1 MSNVFM
7 KVRPSGVLKYD
18 DCPRAYKY
26 QYVDRI
32 RTETTSV
39 NLPFGT
45 AVHDACTSWLIADST
60 GKTVSI
66 ADIFREGF
74 QKALDTKI
82 VSFPQD
88 KLPEDLFKMGEALVT
103 SFPAAWTDS
112 GLKVLMDKDGM
123 PMVERR
129 LETEIRPGVVLSGQ
143 PDVVAVDAQD
153 RVVVPD
159 IKTPAQSSDEVFAAA
174 SEQLTSYQLLLEDP
188 NVVAFTGRKKVDRV
202 GFFEG
207 IKRKVSR
214 TGKGPTWEPPILVD
228 ARSDSDIDDL
238 KMKIQAM
245 AADVEAGV
253 FPKRPR
259 MAFNSPCTMCDYV
272 GLCHRGDKSGLIF
285 STSDSDNGMDELM
298 AAADAL

>member
-1 MSNVFM
+1 MTNVFM
-7 KVRPSGVLKYD
+7 KVRPSGILKYD
-18 DCPRAYKY
+18 DCPRAYKF

-45 AVHDACTSWLIADST
+45 AIHDACTKWLTAQST
-60 GKTVSI
+60 GKTADI

-88 KLPEDLFKMGEALVT
+88 KLPNDFFEMGEALVT
-103 SFPAAWTDS
+103 AFPAAWIDS
-112 GLKVLMDKDGM
+112 GLRVLMDVDGM

-129 LETEIRPGVVLSGQ
+129 LEAEIRPGVVLSGQ
-143 PDVVAVDAQD
+143 PDVVALDEKD

-159 IKTPAQSSDEVFAAA
+159 IKTPAQSSDAVFVDA
-174 SEQLTSYQLLLEDP
+174 SEQLTSYQLLLEQP

-207 IKRKVSR
+207 IKRKVTA
-214 TGKGPTWEPPILVD
+214 TGKGPTWEPPLLVD
-228 ARSDSDIDDL
+228 SRSDSDIDDL
-238 KMKIQAM
+238 KLKIQAM
-245 AADVEAGV
+245 AADVTAGV

-272 GLCHRGDKSGLIF
+272 GLCHRGDKTGFIF
-285 STSDSDNGMDELM
+285 PTSDTDDGMDELL